1 VNSASTHLADFSPPT
16 ASLSSP
22 LHGSLQQSRLRT
34 SLLQRISAKP
44 ALKQPHSTHLQ
55 TAIKA
60 TFAAIQ
66 LQNFR
71 EGSANTIAYL
81 TAFKNIG
88 WSNDALDWLIWERA
102 EGSKNWK
109 TVKTLAEVKA
119 LMIATDVGAPSEAFE
134 QSYAVGALMYEWLI
148 GTYGFEGYKKI
159 INQFP
164 SVSSFGQAVQNALG
178 IKKNDLYDQMA
189 EYVFKSY
196 QKVYT
201 P

>member
-1 VNSASTHLADFSPPT
+1 MKKNILNEELGRIKSLMGESKPNSNVEINEDII
-16 ASLSSP
+16 SLYRKFDIT
-22 LHGSLQQSRLRT
+22 LNERT
-34 SLLQRISAKP
+34 IEVLSNGMINEQGIGEKIS
-44 ALKQPHSTHLQ
+44 
-55 TAIKA
+55 
-60 TFAAIQ
+60 
-66 LQNFR
+66 
-71 EGSANTIAYL
+71 

-148 GTYGFEGYKKI
+148 GTYGFEGYKKV
-159 INQFP
+159 INEFA
-164 SVSSFGQAVQNALG
+164 SESSFGQAVQNALG
-178 IKKNDLYDQMA
+178 VKKEDLYDQMA
-189 EYVFKSY
+189 EYVFQSY
-196 QKVYT
+196 QRVYK

>member
-1 VNSASTHLADFSPPT
+1 
-16 ASLSSP
+16 
-22 LHGSLQQSRLRT
+22 
-34 SLLQRISAKP
+34 
-44 ALKQPHSTHLQ
+44 
-55 TAIKA
+55 
-60 TFAAIQ
+60 
-66 LQNFR
+66 
-71 EGSANTIAYL
+71 
-81 TAFKNIG
+81 
-88 WSNDALDWLIWERA
+88 
-102 EGSKNWK
+102 
-109 TVKTLAEVKA
+109 
-119 LMIATDVGAPSEAFE
+119 
-134 QSYAVGALMYEWLI
+134 MYEWLI